1 MPNRN
6 LTPAEL
12 AEANK
17 LLAEIRS
24 RLIALTGDDAAL
36 LFAYRRKI
44 SKELVYD
51 ERRKPMIRRAL
62 KVKKRKA
69 QNGLC
74 PCCGEPLPASYCVLD
89 RLDAAGGYTE
99 ANTRLICEPCDRRI
113 QKERAFK

>member
-6 LTPAEL
+6 LTAEEL
-12 AEANK
+12 AEANR
-17 LLAEIRS
+17 LLAEVRR
-24 RLIALTGDDAAL
+24 RLTALAGDDAAL

-62 KVKKRKA
+62 KAKKREA

-74 PCCGEPLPASYCVLD
+74 ASCADPLPAKYCVLD

-99 ANTRLICEPCDRRI
+99 ANTRLICESCDRRV
-113 QKERAFK
+113 QAERAYK